1 MICETCGSQIAAGAK
16 FCSSCGTEVGV
27 APATATPQVEPATI
41 PTSSRPAATVAAA
54 EERNWAMGCHLS
66 ALLGCVVPF
75 GNVIGPL
82 LVWLLKKNESTLV
95 DAEGKEALNFQISMS
110 IYMMVSAILIIVVI
124 GLPMLFGFA
133 IADLVLTIIA
143 AIKTSNGE
151 HYRYPITLRFL
162 S

>member
-1 MICETCGSQIAAGAK
+1 
-16 FCSSCGTEVGV
+16 V
-27 APATATPQVEPATI
+27 AV
-41 PTSSRPAATVAAA
+41 A

-66 ALLGCVVPF
+66 ALLGCVLPF

-133 IADLVLTIIA
+133 LADLILTIIA
-143 AIKTSNGE
+143 AVKTSNGE
-151 HYRYPITLRFL
+151 RYRYPITLRFL

>member
-1 MICETCGSQIAAGAK
+1 MICQTCGSQIAAGTR

-27 APATATPQVEPATI
+27 AAATPSP
-41 PTSSRPAATVAAA
+41 SSRLASAVAVA

-66 ALLGCVVPF
+66 ALLGCVLPF

-95 DAEGKEALNFQISMS
+95 DAEGKEALNFQLSMS
-110 IYMMVSAILIIVVI
+110 IYMMVSAILILVVI

-133 IADLVLTIIA
+133 LADLILTIVA
-143 AIKTSNGE
+143 AVKTSNGE
-151 HYRYPITLRFL
+151 RYRYPITLRFL